1 MDERFE
7 RAPVGILEVDPD
19 GTVRA
24 INGVAGELL
33 ETPPNAAA
41 GTSIESVFPDS
52 VDAGVPRAFDTP
64 PEGHTSIEEYYPDLD
79 RWFDVSIVRAEEDVV
94 LYVRD
99 VTDQHR
105 NEKRIA
111 RLKGDLDRLTIIN
124 ELISDVLAELVEA
137 STRDEIANTICTR
150 LGETDIYDF
159 AWLGERELGTDDIVV
174 RAAAGTTGRTLDS
187 IEGALDAGET
197 VPEAR
202 VIETGDPAVVQPV
215 GDDESVPEAV
225 RRAAFADGLQSL
237 LAIPLTYGS
246 NVYGVVGLYTSEQDA
261 FSARERASF
270 GIVGEMAGFAV
281 NATRHRSLLLS
292 DTLVELRLQITDR
305 ADPFVTVA
313 GEHDTTLAVDGLV
326 PQGETVLCY
335 LTVAAGEPTEI
346 ADSLADIDGAVATRV
361 VGDHSD
367 GGSLEVVLTEETP
380 ISRLITR
387 GASVS
392 FAEFDE
398 NGGTVVVELSPEED
412 VRRLADAVTRGF
424 DATVVAK
431 RERER
436 DIVTTQAFRDR
447 LSDRLTE
454 RQENALKTAFL
465 ADYFESPREST
476 AEEVAEALDIT
487 GPTLLHH
494 LRAGQRKLL
503 AEFFDVTDGH
513 PSPER

>member
-7 RAPVGILEVDPD
+7 RAPVGVLEVDPD
-19 GTVRA
+19 GAVRA
-24 INGVAGELL
+24 MNDAAGELL
-33 ETPPNAAA
+33 ETEPAAAA
-41 GTSIESVFPDS
+41 GTAIESVFPDS
-52 VDAGVPRAFDTP
+52 VDAGVPSAFDTP
-64 PEGHTSIEEYYPDLD
+64 PEGDTSLEEYYPDLD
-79 RWFDVSIVRAEEDVV
+79 RWFDISIVRSGGEVV
-94 LYVRD
+94 VYVRD
-99 VTDQHR
+99 VTAQYR
-105 NEKRIA
+105 NEKRIEQL
-111 RLKGDLDRLTIIN
+111 RGEIDRLTIIN
-124 ELISDVLAELVEA
+124 ELISDMLAALVEA
-137 STRDEIANTICTR
+137 STREEIANTICTR

-159 AWLGERELGTDDIVV
+159 AWLGERELGSDDIVV
-174 RAAAGTTGRTLDS
+174 RAASGATGRTLDS
-187 IEGALDAGET
+187 IEAALDADET

-202 VIETGDPAVVQPV
+202 VVETGSPAVVQPI
-215 GDDESVPEAV
+215 GEDESVPEAV

-305 ADPFVTVA
+305 ADPFVAAAT
-313 GEHDTTLAVDGLV
+313 EHDATLAVDGLV

-335 LTVAAGEPTEI
+335 LTVTEGAAGAI
-346 ADSLADIDGAVATRV
+346 AASLTDADGVASTRV

-387 GASVS
+387 GASIS
-392 FAEFDE
+392 TAEFDTT
-398 NGGTVVVELSPEED
+398 GGTVVVELSPEEE

-431 RERER
+431 REREQ
-436 DIVTTQAFRDR
+436 DVVTTQAFRDR
-447 LSDRLTE
+447 LSDQLTE

-503 AEFFDVTDGH
+503 AEFFEATDDQPQPGG
-513 PSPER
+513 